1 MTRYQHNIYLKKF
14 EIDHRN
20 LVLGAAVREK
30 KLKRED
36 AWKIYNKK
44 VKHDKEIEEYFIKRM
59 KFSNEE
65 YLKLMKKPPKKWQ
78 DSPNYKK
85 TFEILS
91 PIFYILMKLI
101 RTIILKK
108 K

>member
-44 VKHDKEIEEYFIKRM
+44 VKHDK
-59 KFSNEE
+59 
-65 YLKLMKKPPKKWQ
+65 
-78 DSPNYKK
+78 
-85 TFEILS
+85 
-91 PIFYILMKLI
+91 
-101 RTIILKK
+101 
-108 K
+108 